1 MDNLP
6 MQSIVFIY
14 QDGGVETVP
23 ITHFPHHLDSLQNNL
38 EKMPRFAN
46 LCYKYKFAF
55 HEYVNYMPIVST
67 LAKEGTV
74 SLINFNLRDIV
85 NDPSLLNYDLP
96 GIEVY
101 LPHDFGSLRQLE
113 HIEKL
118 LLYYPENRLCFNH
131 YQGIEFKEKT
141 TLEIAEF
148 VRTWKNNFDEKHT
161 L

>member
-1 MDNLP
+1 MVPQVFAPWQRVVVFIFRKSDFMDNLP
-6 MQSIVFIY
+6 MQSILFIY
-14 QDGGVETVP
+14 QDGEVESVP

-46 LCYKYKFAF
+46 LYYQYKFTF

-67 LAKEGTV
+67 LAKEGIV

-85 NDPSLLNYDLP
+85 ADSSLLNYDLP

-101 LPHDFGSLRQLE
+101 LPHEFGSLKQLE

-118 LLYYPENRLCFNH
+118 LIYYP
-131 YQGIEFKEKT
+131 
-141 TLEIAEF
+141 
-148 VRTWKNNFDEKHT
+148 KN
-161 L
+161 